1 MSRSSRRYK
10 SLQQT
15 NGGGGGG
22 GSFPGCDRV
31 RMPRARVLLLC
42 LLGVLVL
49 AVVLG
54 VYLSNDTA
62 DGHVNRMPAADLTK
76 DRVRERTRCINTGCK
91 TSQQCSLSLK
101 YNITQKDC
109 VALSGCLC
117 YYISW

>member
-10 SLQQT
+10 PLQQSSVS
-15 NGGGGGG
+15 

-42 LLGVLVL
+42 LLAVLVL

-62 DGHVNRMPAADLTK
+62 NEHVNRLPAADLTR
-76 DRVRERTRCINTGCK
+76 DRVRLMIEK
-91 TSQQCSLSLK
+91 
-101 YNITQKDC
+101 
-109 VALSGCLC
+109 
-117 YYISW
+117 

>member
-10 SLQQT
+10 PLQQT
-15 NGGGGGG
+15 NGGGS

-76 DRVRERTRCINTGCK
+76 DRVREMIDT
-91 TSQQCSLSLK
+91 
-101 YNITQKDC
+101 
-109 VALSGCLC
+109 
-117 YYISW
+117 

>member
-10 SLQQT
+10 PLQQS

-22 GSFPGCDRV
+22 SLPVCDRV

-62 DGHVNRMPAADLTK
+62 DGRVSRMPAADLTK
-76 DRVRERTRCINTGCK
+76 DRVRV
-91 TSQQCSLSLK
+91 
-101 YNITQKDC
+101 ITKC
-109 VALSGCLC
+109 VNPP
-117 YYISW
+117 WD

>member
-10 SLQQT
+10 PLQQT
-15 NGGGGGG
+15 NGGA
-22 GSFPGCDRV
+22 SFPGCDRV

-62 DGHVNRMPAADLTK
+62 SRPVSRMPAADLTK
-76 DRVRERTRCINTGCK
+76 ERVRTVT
-91 TSQQCSLSLK
+91 
-101 YNITQKDC
+101 
-109 VALSGCLC
+109 ALET
-117 YYISW
+117 